1 MKMDQQETAAFFL
14 PTGHGDDDD
23 NDNTC
28 FTGVAKIFQRGG
40 VTLCQSEAT
49 QQIVMSFLPPVASC
63 FLNPFTTRSLP
74 LTSKIVWQSKI
85 YKWPLVVKGLR
96 EIVF

>member
-28 FTGVAKIFQRGG
+28 FTGVAKIFQRGESHFAKVRLLNRLSCHFCHLLQVVSLTLSPPG
-40 VTLCQSEAT
+40 V
-49 QQIVMSFLPPVASC
+49 
-63 FLNPFTTRSLP
+63 SL
-74 LTSKIVWQSKI
+74 
-85 YKWPLVVKGLR
+85 
-96 EIVF
+96 